1 MIRKTEAEEARR
13 KRALAKEKA
22 REEATLRVD
31 VGDDDANSDAA
42 PVSPVRTAPD
52 DESDM
57 SEEEEEDD
65 EDEDEEQSAKASPND
80 ARVGANL
87 R

>member
-1 MIRKTEAEEARR
+1 MLRKLEAEEARR

-31 VGDDDANSDAA
+31 VGDLDTHSDAA
-42 PVSPVRTAPD
+42 PVSPIRTAPD

-57 SEEEEEDD
+57 SELEEDED
-65 EDEDEEQSAKASPND
+65 GDEDEEESTQATPND